1 VIFLKRNSGAL
12 VVFVNG
18 ACETQVAMQIKMQTT
33 TTQNG
38 FDCLSASPRKS
49 HAWLA
54 IKWINLH
61 GTSVALMLLL
71 VGACV
76 WAHLLATGR
85 LEILRE
91 QVVQVDSLSLRRIA
105 GIEYIQNHW
114 WFVLPYLTLFSGNLI
129 WLEARKA
136 PRWAVWV
143 VWVVLAAP
151 CLGYIWACLDSFFTG
166 LFMAI

>member
-1 VIFLKRNSGAL
+1 MIFLKRNSGAL